1 MKLGHRAAS
10 LQGNLSQN
18 RRQEALDGFRN
29 GTYTVLVATDI
40 AARGI
45 DVSQISHVI
54 NYDVPDTVDAYT
66 HRIGRTGRLERTGD
80 AFTFVTSEDTAMVR
94 DIERTLGEPIPRKT
108 LDGFDY
114 KAGPA
119 AGAPE
124 FRADRRPGGRP
135 GGSGGGNRHDRRSA
149 AAAPARRLT
158 AGGVVCSHVRHGAEG
173 TSRENR
179 GTAARRP
186 QR

>member
-1 MKLGHRAAS
+1 
-10 LQGNLSQN
+10 
-18 RRQEALDGFRN
+18 
-29 GTYTVLVATDI
+29 
-40 AARGI
+40 
-45 DVSQISHVI
+45 
-54 NYDVPDTVDAYT
+54 
-66 HRIGRTGRLERTGD
+66 
-80 AFTFVTSEDTAMVR
+80 MVR

-114 KAGPA
+114 KAQPA

-158 AGGVVCSHVRHGAEG
+158 TGGGVCSHVGRGAEG

>member
-1 MKLGHRAAS
+1 
-10 LQGNLSQN
+10 
-18 RRQEALDGFRN
+18 
-29 GTYTVLVATDI
+29 
-40 AARGI
+40 
-45 DVSQISHVI
+45 
-54 NYDVPDTVDAYT
+54 
-66 HRIGRTGRLERTGD
+66 
-80 AFTFVTSEDTAMVR
+80 MVR

-114 KAGPA
+114 AAKPA

-124 FRADRRPGGRP
+124 FRPDRRPGGRS
-135 GGSGGGNRHDRRSA
+135 GGSGGGNRGDRRSSA
-149 AAAPARRLT
+149 PAPARRLT
-158 AGGVVCSHVRHGAEG
+158 AGGGVCSHVRHGAEG

>member
-1 MKLGHRAAS
+1 
-10 LQGNLSQN
+10 
-18 RRQEALDGFRN
+18 
-29 GTYTVLVATDI
+29 
-40 AARGI
+40 
-45 DVSQISHVI
+45 
-54 NYDVPDTVDAYT
+54 VDAYT

-80 AFTFVTSEDTAMVR
+80 AFTFVTGEDTAMVR

-108 LDGFDY
+108 LEGFDY
-114 KAGPA
+114 AAKPA

-124 FRADRRPGGRP
+124 FRPDRRPGGRP
-135 GGSGGGNRHDRRSA
+135 GGSGGGHRGDRRPA
-149 AAAPARRLT
+149 TQAPARRLT